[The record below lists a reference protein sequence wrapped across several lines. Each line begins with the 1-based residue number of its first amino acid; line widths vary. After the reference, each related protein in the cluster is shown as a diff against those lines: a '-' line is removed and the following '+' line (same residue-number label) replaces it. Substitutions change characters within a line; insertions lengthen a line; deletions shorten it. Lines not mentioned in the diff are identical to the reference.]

1 MPEDSISGCL
11 VQAMAPEGAQEVVV
25 SMRRDEQ
32 FGPLLM
38 FGLGGV
44 HTEILQDF
52 SYHLTPLSRDEA
64 FGMIRSIRS
73 YLLLKGVSGEPAVN
87 FRVLEDVLLALAALA
102 QDFPQIF
109 EAELAPILVNHE
121 RALVAEARLTLRT

>member
-1 MPEDSISGCL
+1 
-11 VQAMAPEGAQEVVV
+11 
-25 SMRRDEQ
+25 
-32 FGPLLM
+32 
-38 FGLGGV
+38 
-44 HTEILQDF
+44 
-52 SYHLTPLSRDEA
+52 
-64 FGMIRSIRS
+64 
-73 YLLLKGVSGEPAVN
+73 LLKGVSGEPAVN